1 MTTDKQPTWDDLR
14 RALQPVLTA
23 GADIANRWMDLLD
36 AARTE
41 LADLNG
47 SAGAE
52 PVDVATAR
60 DQVVTAAL
68 RYAAAE
74 GDAGTSLA
82 DTNTALTVLDDA
94 LAGYVGAT
102 GSRERHAPDAPNTVG
117 LTLGKD
123 VPGVATDERGP
134 TVPAVEALRPGNEVA
149 FTVRGFV
156 GDDYVTI
163 PAGTG
168 DICDSMRVQFVAEAG
183 CDFRIIR
190 HAEGA

>member
-94 LAGYVGAT
+94 LAGYVDAT
-102 GSRERHAPDAPNTVG
+102 AGRENPPPVTAG
-117 LTLGKD
+117 
-123 VPGVATDERGP
+123 
-134 TVPAVEALRPGNEVA
+134 EALQPGNEVE
-149 FTVRGFV
+149 FTVRGVVTGEFV
-156 GDDYVTI
+156 TVLGDDIGVDY
-163 PAGTG
+163 AAEMGT
-168 DICDSMRVQFVAEAG
+168 
-183 CDFRIIR
+183 DFRIIHR
-190 HAEGA
+190 AEETS